1 MTLIE
6 VLVAVALFAVV
17 ALPLYAI
24 FTNSLKLERRALVES
39 LTTYTAQIL
48 MEEAYG
54 MTGPE
59 LLANFNTHG
68 AKVPYDID
76 LNIDDEDAVAL
87 FYVSKAEPET
97 SFNNLVRVT
106 LTVGSE
112 YFEVETTLENIIRP
126 SSTL

>member
-17 ALPLYAI
+17 ALPLYGM
-24 FTNSLKLERRALVES
+24 FSNSLKLERRALVES

-59 LLANFNTHG
+59 LLANFNTHS